1 MPYRLLFCATK
12 GVLVGWWFLGLAIG
26 CTFALST
33 PAFLELW
40 RTVLLVLAVP
50 VCLAAPLAGVYALRA
65 AQSFFAKKRK
75 PKLRGAA
82 YADYAYI
89 L

>member
-12 GVLVGWWFLGLAIG
+12 GVLVGWWFLGLAFG
-26 CTFALST
+26 STFALNY
-33 PAFLELW
+33 PAFMELW
-40 RTVLLVLAVP
+40 RNILLLVAVP
-50 VCLAAPLAGVYALRA
+50 LCLATPFAGVYALRA
-65 AQSFFAKKRK
+65 VQGYSLRKRK
-75 PKLRGAA
+75 PKLRGAE